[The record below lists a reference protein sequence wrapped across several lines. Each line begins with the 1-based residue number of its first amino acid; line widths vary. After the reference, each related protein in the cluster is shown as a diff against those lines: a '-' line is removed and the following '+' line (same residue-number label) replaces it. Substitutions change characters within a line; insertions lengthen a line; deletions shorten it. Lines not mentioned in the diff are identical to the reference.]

1 MSPLNCLSAGQALPG
16 QGLADDLPEVA
27 ELELNPVIARPDGIS
42 AARARVRVSPA
53 ESRDPFLR
61 RLR

>member
-1 MSPLNCLSAGQALPG
+1 MPGLPG
-16 QGLADDLPEVA
+16 RAVLGWAVCDYVA
-27 ELELNPVIARPDGIS
+27 ELELNPAIARRDGVS